1 MKWKTD
7 LFVKLL
13 SYNSVTIQSIYTHI
27 DSQPTSTYF
36 AYFLKP
42 TTMGLF
48 WDLIQQSELDE
59 QKGKADSLEER
70 VALLE
75 TELSSTKAL
84 LLKTL
89 RVLEERSGQ
98 DIDDDGEIG

>member
-1 MKWKTD
+1 
-7 LFVKLL
+7 
-13 SYNSVTIQSIYTHI
+13 
-27 DSQPTSTYF
+27 
-36 AYFLKP
+36 
-42 TTMGLF
+42 MGLF

>member
-1 MKWKTD
+1 
-7 LFVKLL
+7 
-13 SYNSVTIQSIYTHI
+13 
-27 DSQPTSTYF
+27 
-36 AYFLKP
+36 
-42 TTMGLF
+42 MGLF

-70 VALLE
+70 VSELE
-75 TELSSTKAL
+75 NELSNTKAL

>member
-1 MKWKTD
+1 
-7 LFVKLL
+7 
-13 SYNSVTIQSIYTHI
+13 
-27 DSQPTSTYF
+27 
-36 AYFLKP
+36 
-42 TTMGLF
+42 MGLF

-70 VALLE
+70 VAELE

-89 RVLEERSGQ
+89 RILEERSGQ
-98 DIDDDGEIG
+98 DIDDDGKIG